1 MSDEQIRQ
9 HFQVI
14 RQRLAALRGEDTAA
28 WEEIDAS
35 LEDLQV
41 IHEQMQSN
49 LEAIQIVEEEFLQ
62 QKQYY
67 QDLFQ
72 FFPIASLVTDANGLI
87 LEANQAIAQL
97 LNVSRHYL
105 VTKPLA
111 VFVAEGDRMT
121 FRTHL
126 NQLSQSVGIQI
137 WQMSLHPRNGE
148 PILVELH
155 VAIARNTSGQI
166 EYLRIG
172 MYNLSHLQ
180 ETIATINARTS
191 GISPLPAEI
200 IAPLQ
205 PQHLDDVLTGLP
217 MPQLPH
223 SLDGLRVLV
232 VDDEPDIR
240 EFITAVLE
248 SHGIGVRSVASA
260 AAALEEL
267 ERFRPDVLLSDIRL
281 PDEDGYSLIRRIRA
295 LEADQGG
302 HLPAAAITAYL
313 DEDREKALKAGFEAY
328 LYKLVQP
335 IQWVEMVAQ
344 LARPDA
350 SSEQDS

>member
-1 MSDEQIRQ
+1 MSDEQIRH

-14 RQRLAALRGEDTAA
+14 RQQLAVLQGEDTAV

-41 IHEQMQSN
+41 TYEQMQMDF
-49 LEAIQIVEEEFLQ
+49 EAIQVVEEEFLP

-72 FFPIASLVTDANGLI
+72 FFPIASLVTDANCLI

-97 LNVSRHYL
+97 LNVSHHYL
-105 VTKPLA
+105 VGKPLA
-111 VFVAEGDRMT
+111 VFVAEGDRMP

-126 NQLSQSVGIQI
+126 NRLSQRTGIQV
-137 WQMSLHPRNGE
+137 WHMSLHPCNGE

-180 ETIATINARTS
+180 ETIASVSARTS
-191 GISPLPAEI
+191 GTSPLPAEI
-200 IAPLQ
+200 IVPLQ
-205 PQHLDDVLTGLP
+205 PQRLDGVLTGLP

-240 EFITAVLE
+240 EFVTAVLE
-248 SHGIGVRSVASA
+248 SHGIGVRAVASA

-281 PDEDGYSLIRRIRA
+281 PGEDGYSLIRRIRT

-313 DEDREKALKAGFEAY
+313 EEDREKALEAGFEAY

-350 SSEQDS
+350 SLEQDL